1 MVETEGYWMA
11 QVKTITTTLDTLPA
25 GGGPGILENGKL
37 KKIPIPE
44 GVTKKALLR
53 DIILIAWPSLVELL
67 LTQLTSMADQ
77 VMVGRLPGQEGIIA
91 LSAVGLATQPKFLL
105 MTMIMSLNVGATAV
119 IARFRGQQNQEKAR
133 QAMRQMMLL
142 NVVVGA
148 LFMTLGLMFSPQLI
162 RLMSGTG
169 VSDETYQAAI
179 RYLNIQLIGFIPLA
193 LTSTITAS
201 LRGIGDSR
209 IPMLYNTV
217 ANVVNLILNYI
228 MIYGKLGCPAMGVD
242 GASWATVIGQ
252 TVACVIAMSVV
263 FSGKHYLHFEIP
275 KTFQIDSGS
284 MKDVVSIGFPAMV
297 EQLFMRAGVMIFT
310 RAVAGLG
317 DTLYATHQICMS
329 VQALS
334 FMMGQAFAAS
344 ATTLMGQSLGKR
356 REDMASI
363 YMHYTRSVGLISSVV
378 LGILIAIFNRGI
390 VAVYNSS
397 PEVIAAGSG
406 IMLLIAASQPLQA
419 TQFIVS
425 GGLRGAGDTKYTAFV
440 VMITTLGVRS
450 VLAVLLVT
458 ILDWG
463 LWGAWIALM
472 LDQVL
477 RTVLMVGRYNTAKWV
492 KIWGTHRK

>member
-1 MVETEGYWMA
+1 MA
-11 QVKTITTTLDTLPA
+11 HVKTVTTTLDSLPA
-25 GGGPGILENGKL
+25 GAGPDILENGKL
-37 KKIPIPE
+37 KKVPLPQ
-44 GVTKKALLR
+44 GVTRKMLLK

-77 VMVGRLPGQEGIIA
+77 VMVGRLPGQEGIVA

-142 NVVVGA
+142 NVVVGT
-148 LFMTLGLMFSPQLI
+148 LFMMLGLMLSGQLI

-169 VSDETYQAAI
+169 VSDETYRAAV

-209 IPMLYNTV
+209 IPMLYNTI
-217 ANVVNLILNYI
+217 ANVVNLIMNYV

-252 TVACVIAMSVV
+252 TVACVIALGVV
-263 FSGKHYLHFEIP
+263 FGGKHYLHFEVR
-275 KTFQIDSGS
+275 KTFRIDGS
-284 MKDVVSIGFPAMV
+284 SMRDVVNIGFPAMV

-378 LGILIAIFNRGI
+378 LGILIAVFNRGI

-425 GGLRGAGDTKYTAFV
+425 GGLRGAGDTRYTAFV

-450 VLAVLLVT
+450 ILAVLLVT
-458 ILDWG
+458 VLDWG

-477 RTVLMVGRYNTAKWV
+477 RTVLMVARYNTAKWV
-492 KIWGTHRK
+492 QIWGARKK

>member
-1 MVETEGYWMA
+1 MA
-11 QVKTITTTLDTLPA
+11 QIKTITTTLDSLPA
-25 GGGPGILENGKL
+25 GAGPSVLENGKL
-37 KKIPIPE
+37 RKAPIPE
-44 GVTKKALLR
+44 GVVSRQLLR

-77 VMVGRLPGQEGIIA
+77 VMVGRLPGQEGIVA

-105 MTMIMSLNVGATAV
+105 MTMVMALNVGATAV

-133 QAMRQMMLL
+133 QAFRQMLLL
-142 NVVVGA
+142 NIAVGA
-148 LFMTLGLMFSPQLI
+148 VFMVLGLAFAPQLI

-169 VSDETYQAAI
+169 GSDDTYQAAI

-193 LTSTITAS
+193 MTSTVTAS

-209 IPMLYNTV
+209 TPMLYNTV
-217 ANVVNLILNYI
+217 ANVVNVILNYV

-252 TVACVIAMSVV
+252 TVACAIALGVV
-263 FSGKHYLHFEIP
+263 FSGKHYMYFDLRKVRETD
-275 KTFQIDSGS
+275 KKSLS
-284 MKDVVSIGFPAMV
+284 DVVNVGLPAMV

-310 RAVAGLG
+310 RAIAGLG

-356 REDMASI
+356 REDMADV
-363 YMHYTRSVGLISSVV
+363 YMRSTLRVGIIASVV
-378 LGILIAIFNRGI
+378 LGILITVFNKQLVWI
-390 VAVYNSS
+390 YNTD
-397 PEVIAAGSG
+397 PDVIAAGSG
-406 IMLLIAASQPLQA
+406 IMILIAVSQPLQA
-419 TQFIVS
+419 VQFIVS
-425 GGLRGAGDTKYTAFV
+425 GGLRGAGDTRYTAFV
-440 VMITTLGVRS
+440 IMITTLGVRS

-458 ILDWG
+458 WLKWG

-477 RTVLMVGRYNTAKWV
+477 RTVLMVARYGTGKWV
-492 KIWGTHRK
+492 QIWGARKK